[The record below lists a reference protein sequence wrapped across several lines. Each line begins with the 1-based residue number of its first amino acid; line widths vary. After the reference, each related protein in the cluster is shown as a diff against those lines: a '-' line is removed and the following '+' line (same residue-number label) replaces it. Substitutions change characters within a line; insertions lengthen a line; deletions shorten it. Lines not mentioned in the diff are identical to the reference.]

1 MSRLSTRFTSVLP
14 YLVALILLITLTCL
28 FTATTAAPTFVPHT
42 DNSPPEYNFRTY
54 LPNRIFLNGTYIY
67 IGPQY
72 ITPNILWGLIVGGF
86 LLIILWVALGCLMGI
101 QRPLKM
107 STVPLVLAKEY

>member
-1 MSRLSTRFTSVLP
+1 MARLSTRFSSCLP
-14 YLVALILLITLTCL
+14 YLVALTILLALACFFST
-28 FTATTAAPTFVPHT
+28 TTAQRTFVPQT
-42 DNSPPEYNFRTY
+42 DSSPPQYNFQSY

-67 IGPQY
+67 VGPQY
-72 ITPNILWGLIVGGF
+72 ITPNILWGLFIGFF